1 MLNQNQRSD
10 WTSEECELNQHRWFI
25 AGNENAKNLDDQQTR
40 LACQQEITDM
50 LAQGMPP
57 AEVADTILNGVRAG
71 QWRIL
76 IGDDTVSL
84 DKLVKENSE
93 AAYDPDVVYRWREEF
108 ALMQQQ
114 N

>member
-1 MLNQNQRSD
+1 
-10 WTSEECELNQHRWFI
+10 
-25 AGNENAKNLDDQQTR
+25 
-40 LACQQEITDM
+40 M